1 MIESAVIIAADATT
15 SMSPILP
22 DRPPIL
28 WPVLGK
34 PMVLQAMEPLYRA
47 GIRHFTL
54 LLGMTDTSAL
64 NQLQRRWMPDA
75 RLNFAL
81 KMPEE
86 TLPQALERIAGE
98 VIKSQDTPILVQN
111 YNAFLDSEA
120 QEALFEAATSA
131 DIVTAHYQPG
141 TIAQPANEDALAG
154 VATLKPHLFQSLS
167 KSSHAN
173 TLRALL
179 SNLNSHIPASAA
191 IPANWA
197 IHVQTLQDLLQINT
211 QLLANSPDSYILSEV
226 SANVRIVPPVHI
238 DPQVSIGQGAV
249 IGPNVYLERGTR
261 IGYRARVDHAIIL
274 DRGTVDASQTVS
286 QAIIT
291 INGRLNI

>member
-98 VIKSQDTPILVQN
+98 LIKSQDTPILVQN

-120 QEALFEAATSA
+120 QEALFKAATSA

-141 TIAQPANEDALAG
+141 AIAQPANEDALAG

-179 SNLNSHIPASAA
+179 SDLNSSIPSSAT

>member
-1 MIESAVIIAADATT
+1 
-15 SMSPILP
+15 MSPILP

-98 VIKSQDTPILVQN
+98 LIKSQDTPILVQN

-120 QEALFEAATSA
+120 QEALFKAATSA

-141 TIAQPANEDALAG
+141 AIAQPANEDALAG

-179 SNLNSHIPASAA
+179 SDLNSSIPSSAT